1 MKKFIELLENEMEG
15 MAPAPEAPADEP
27 PPPAP
32 APEEPVD
39 TQSMEIADVTLA
51 KELALRVPGISSADR
66 VALSV
71 QVSTGNVQQVREK
84 LQEILNIYD
93 TP

>member
-15 MAPAPEAPADEP
+15 MTAPEEPPVESPPVEP
-27 PPPAP
+27 PPPLD
-32 APEEPVD
+32 V
-39 TQSMEIADVTLA
+39 QSMEISDITLA
-51 KELALRVPGISSADR
+51 KDLALRVPGISSADR

>member
-15 MAPAPEAPADEP
+15 MTPAPEAPPTE

-32 APEEPVD
+32 APDEPID
-39 TQSMEIADVTLA
+39 TQSMEVADVTLA

>member
-15 MAPAPEAPADEP
+15 MAPAPEAPPTEP
-27 PPPAP
+27 PPVPAP
-32 APEEPVD
+32 DEPID
-39 TQSMEIADVTLA
+39 TQSMEVADVTLA